1 MGGVPSQGFRQGLDG
16 ALESG
21 WVVTFQLQ
29 VFTLNEI
36 KIDIS
41 YEEEFR
47 PPEPGFSTERSQR
60 RELLGVLNS
69 DRKCSIT
76 WQILTHMHS
85 HIKAHENL
93 ILTDSPIT
101 HNYCTSSHF
110 DQVLRMA
117 CRAARTKSTAYRI
130 AKALTNQ

>member
-1 MGGVPSQGFRQGLDG
+1 MQHHLANTYSH
-16 ALESG
+16 A
-21 WVVTFQLQ
+21 
-29 VFTLNEI
+29 
-36 KIDIS
+36 
-41 YEEEFR
+41 
-47 PPEPGFSTERSQR
+47 
-60 RELLGVLNS
+60 
-69 DRKCSIT
+69 
-76 WQILTHMHS
+76 LTH

-117 CRAARTKSTAYRI
+117 CRAARTAPRCTASTKSTAYRI